1 MDYLNNPDCSENKNI
16 FLFKNCSYCS
26 ESGKMDKLKGPEH
39 SMLINFSFYL
49 ILSIDFPNKYLVHL
63 YQLGL

>member
-39 SMLINFSFYL
+39 SMLKKILTIIPIYIVWVLL
-49 ILSIDFPNKYLVHL
+49 ILYICSP
-63 YQLGL
+63 